1 MQMSVTKSSAASA
14 GGDGIS
20 EAEDKESYTVGWI
33 CALPLEMAAA
43 ELMLDEI
50 YDDVQFEQ
58 DDGDHNS
65 YTLGLMQGHRVVI
78 ACLPNGVYGTNPAAT
93 VAKDMLRTF
102 KSIRFGLL
110 VGIGGGAPS
119 SGHDI
124 RLGDIVVSKP
134 TGTSGG
140 VIQYDRGKKRKLEE
154 FERTGSLNA
163 PPTALLTALSS
174 LQARHLRGASKI
186 PGFLSEAV
194 EKIRKASFRQKYTY
208 QGKSNDRLFRTEYE
222 HVNVDSSCND
232 CDGCDNSQIVER
244 VDRDDADPVV
254 HYGNIASANQVV
266 KDSKTRDGLSKEL
279 GVICFEMEAA
289 GLMQDFPCLVIRGI
303 CDYSDSH
310 KNKRWQNYAAATA
323 AAYAKGLLSRVLP
336 SNVKKE
342 KVIAFGK

>member
-1 MQMSVTKSSAASA
+1 
-14 GGDGIS
+14 
-20 EAEDKESYTVGWI
+20 
-33 CALPLEMAAA
+33 MAAA

-58 DDGDHNS
+58 NDGDHNS

-78 ACLPNGVYGTNPAAT
+78 ACLPNGVYGTNPAAI

-119 SGHDI
+119 PDHDI
-124 RLGDIVVSKP
+124 RLGDIVVSRP

-174 LQARHLRGASKI
+174 LQARHLRGASKT

-194 EKIRKASFRQKYTY
+194 EKIQKASFRQNYTY

-266 KDSKTRDGLSKEL
+266 KDSKTRDRLSKEL

>member
-1 MQMSVTKSSAASA
+1 MNVTKSSAASA
-14 GGDGIS
+14 GGDGMS

-58 DDGDHNS
+58 EDGDHNS
-65 YTLGLMQGHRVVI
+65 YTLGIMQGHRVVI

-102 KSIRFGLL
+102 KSVRFGLL

-119 SGHDI
+119 PDHDI
-124 RLGDIVVSKP
+124 RLGDIVVSRP

-174 LQARHLRGASKI
+174 LQARHLRGASKT

-194 EKIRKASFRQKYTY
+194 EKIQKASFRQNYTY

-266 KDSKTRDGLSKEL
+266 KDSKTRDRLSKEL